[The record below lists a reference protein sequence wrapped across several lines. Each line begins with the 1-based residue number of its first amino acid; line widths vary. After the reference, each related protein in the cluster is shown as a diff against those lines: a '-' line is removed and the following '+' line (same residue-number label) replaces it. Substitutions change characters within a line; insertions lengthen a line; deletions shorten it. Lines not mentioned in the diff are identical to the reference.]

1 VLIDIQPDQ
10 VDGIAGIAAPFV
22 ARPPNLLPLLR
33 ARVVGIDGADGRRR
47 SREDLQRDGQLLREF
62 GNTYRLALEDN
73 ERLVAGTFWREPL
86 IAATTGGH
94 GTEVS
99 IEQDVHLEADVQ
111 LGDVLHF
118 DFAGRSL
125 SAVVTSIRQVAWG
138 DTQSGGFVFVLRPAP
153 AVARLPQTYLGFV
166 NLNEDPDSQGL
177 FQRELV
183 RAYPNVS
190 AIDVRAVITSLE
202 EIVNNVTFAVTVV
215 GAVTL
220 LAGTLIL
227 VGAVA
232 LTKFQRL
239 YEAAIY
245 RTLGAS
251 TRLLATMVAIE
262 YGVLG
267 TLAGVLG
274 AAGAA
279 ALSWAMSRQV
289 FDIGWHATPG
299 LFVLGVLVTAVL
311 VSVVGL
317 LSSADV
323 LVRKPLATLKRE

>member
-1 VLIDIQPDQ
+1 
-10 VDGIAGIAAPFV
+10 
-22 ARPPNLLPLLR
+22 
-33 ARVVGIDGADGRRR
+33 
-47 SREDLQRDGQLLREF
+47 
-62 GNTYRLALEDN
+62 
-73 ERLVAGTFWREPL
+73 
-86 IAATTGGH
+86 
-94 GTEVS
+94 
-99 IEQDVHLEADVQ
+99 
-111 LGDVLHF
+111 
-118 DFAGRSL
+118 
-125 SAVVTSIRQVAWG
+125 
-138 DTQSGGFVFVLRPAP
+138 
-153 AVARLPQTYLGFV
+153 
-166 NLNEDPDSQGL
+166 
-177 FQRELV
+177 V

-232 LTKFQRL
+232 LTKVQRL